1 MCAWPNLPSVLFL
14 FTVDIGARLRI
25 PYFYDAKLFHLP
37 REKMQMGIKRDRRS
51 LWVGISHCWSH
62 SSGSAVVLS
71 AMVSPP
77 HLGSNE
83 RICPRYGSVTGR
95 SERISRSVVRFS
107 LSNLYADSKGTG
119 DANRHEEGGTSQS
132 CPGLFRA
139 KRCDSQNNTVRSYGL
154 FTRYRVRRD
163 IDWNLTRNSLR
174 FAI

>member
-1 MCAWPNLPSVLFL
+1 MCARPNLPSVLFL

-37 REKMQMGIKRDRRS
+37 REKMQMGIKRNRRS
-51 LWVGISHCWSH
+51 LWVGISRCRSH

-71 AMVSPP
+71 AMVSRP

-83 RICPRYGSVTGR
+83 RICPRYSSVTGR

-119 DANRHEEGGTSQS
+119 DANRHEEGGTNQG
-132 CPGLFRA
+132 CPGLFRE
-139 KRCDSQNNTVRSYGL
+139 KRCDSKTTRFGLTVFS
-154 FTRYRVRRD
+154 RV
-163 IDWNLTRNSLR
+163 IACGGT
-174 FAI
+174 